1 MRRLSIILLAVLL
14 LTGCGIKFWYNRIDW
29 IVPWFMDDFVELT
42 DGQEDRLEQ
51 ILIAQTKWHRQ
62 QELPRYIAFL
72 TAVRQDVEQQAV
84 AQNYQTRRQQISVFY
99 ETLLAQLAP
108 DAASLMAQLT
118 PEQANAMLTT
128 LAKQDKER
136 MEEYSELSA
145 AERVVEI
152 EENLRD
158 SLRDWV
164 GRLTSSQR
172 ALVKEWAAA
181 IKDTT
186 EQRMIYRKA
195 WREAMAFEL
204 EVAAL
209 DNNQQGLE
217 QLITN
222 GQQFQSETLR
232 QLYQHNAA
240 QSERFLIALYE
251 SLSARQKQKLINRL
265 NDYIDDFNDL
275 NQQS

>member
-136 MEEYSELSA
+136 MEDYSELSA

>member
-136 MEEYSELSA
+136 MEDYSELSA

-251 SLSARQKQKLINRL
+251 SLSTRQKQKLINRL